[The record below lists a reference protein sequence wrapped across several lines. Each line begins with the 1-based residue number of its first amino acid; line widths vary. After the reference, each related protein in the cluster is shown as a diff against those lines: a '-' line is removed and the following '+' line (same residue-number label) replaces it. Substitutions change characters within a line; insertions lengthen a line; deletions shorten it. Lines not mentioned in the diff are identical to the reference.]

1 MNAVSQ
7 KRTRRDFVKAMGG
20 TLAGVSLLATG
31 RARGQALGSL
41 PSGYRFYRV
50 LTAGQGGNVGGFPNT
65 LGTMTGSVMMAS
77 PLSGAGRAYIYLHGT
92 HVNTQRPALFR
103 ININYD
109 QTPPAVSFVFPEA
122 VEGGSI
128 TGGVSV
134 DHIGVGDSNALGE
147 YVTPLLPQNSQNPNT
162 APAVYLLT
170 PGSSAGTWR
179 RLIRF
184 GDDAPGGSVYG
195 GDFGDIALDDSEN
208 MLLVAATTQA
218 PASQQQAFS
227 GSQALIS
234 TSISSAG
241 APGGSQSRVVVR
253 TGDALPYTSAA
264 IQSVGLIDLA
274 ANHTFAAQVTAR
286 LPRAGASSGTA
297 LIAGDTQA
305 SPSGLRLLAASP
317 TVLTTDAASLL
328 YVSSGNTYLGAR
340 VDPQENVAF
349 VTHLS
354 RFDASIGSNDV
365 EQLDYF
371 SGRNYRLGQ
380 TQPLAM
386 NEAVVSYNAPCIG
399 NTGLMY
405 LTHLLGDGTN
415 QLMVSD
421 GANSNVLLQSGDK
434 VPGGSPPGDLTITE
448 IFFGQHATQ
457 VDAFGR
463 LAFTAEFAINPNNLQ
478 DPNNFITALVIGIP
492 L

>member
-7 KRTRRDFVKAMGG
+7 KRTRRDFVKAIGG

-50 LTAGQGGNVGGFPNT
+50 LTARQGGSIGGLPNT
-65 LGTMTGSVMMAS
+65 LGAMTGSVMMAS
-77 PLSGAGRAYIYLHGT
+77 PLSGAGQAYIYLHGRT
-92 HVNTQRPALFR
+92 LANGSPALFR

-109 QTPPAVSFVFPEA
+109 QTPPAVTLVITEA
-122 VEGGSI
+122 IEGSLI
-128 TGGVSV
+128 TGGVYI
-134 DHIGVGDSNALGE
+134 DHIGVGASNALGE
-147 YVTPLLPQNSQNPNT
+147 YVTTLLPQNSQNPNT
-162 APAVYLLT
+162 APAIYLLT
-170 PGSSAGTWR
+170 PGSTIGTWR

-184 GDDAPGGSVYG
+184 GDEAPDGSLYG

-218 PASQQQAFS
+218 PASFQQAFS

-234 TSISSAG
+234 TSVS
-241 APGGSQSRVVVR
+241 GGSQARVVLR

-264 IQSVGLIDLA
+264 IQSVGLVDLA
-274 ANHTFAAQVTAR
+274 ANNAFAAQVTAHQ
-286 LPRAGASSGTA
+286 PHAGPYSGTA

-305 SPSGLRLLAASP
+305 PPSGLRLVAVSP
-317 TVLTTDAASLL
+317 TVLTASAASLV

-340 VDPQENVAF
+340 VDSQQDVGF

-354 RFDASIGSNDV
+354 PFDASIGSNDLQ
-365 EQLDYF
+365 ELDYF

-380 TQPLAM
+380 TQPLTT
-386 NEAVVSYNAPCIG
+386 NEEVISYNAPCLG
-399 NTGLMY
+399 NTGLIY
-405 LTHLLGDGTN
+405 VTQLLGDGTN
-415 QLMVSD
+415 QLIVSD
-421 GANSNVLLQSGDK
+421 GVNSNVLLQSGDK
-434 VPGGSPPGDLTITE
+434 VPGVSPAGDLTITE

-463 LAFTAEFAINPNNLQ
+463 MAFTAEFAKDPNNLA
-478 DPNNFITALVIGIP
+478 DPNNFITALVIGTP

>member
-7 KRTRRDFVKAMGG
+7 KRTRRDFVKAIGG

-50 LTAGQGGNVGGFPNT
+50 LTAGQGGSIGGLPNN
-65 LGTMTGSVMMAS
+65 LGAMTGSVMMAS
-77 PLSGAGRAYIYLHGT
+77 PLSGAGQAYIYLHGR
-92 HVNTQRPALFR
+92 HLNTGAPALFR

-109 QTPPAVSFVFPEA
+109 QTPPAVSRVWAEA
-122 VEGGSI
+122 YEGGLLAG
-128 TGGVSV
+128 TGNVYA
-134 DHIGVGDSNALGE
+134 DHIGVGASNALGE
-147 YVTPLLPQNSQNPNT
+147 YVTTILPQNSQNPNT

-170 PGSSAGTWR
+170 PGSTIGSWR

-184 GDDAPGGSVYG
+184 GDDAPDGSLYG

-218 PASQQQAFS
+218 PASFQQAFS

-234 TSISSAG
+234 TSVSG
-241 APGGSQSRVVVR
+241 ASQARVVLR

-264 IQSVGLIDLA
+264 IQSVGLVDLA
-274 ANHTFAAQVTAR
+274 ANNAFAAQVTGH
-286 LPRAGASSGTA
+286 LPHAGPYSGTA

-305 SPSGLRLLAASP
+305 RTSGLRLVAACP
-317 TVLTTDAASLL
+317 TVLTANSASLL
-328 YVSSGNTYLGAR
+328 HVSSGNTYLGAR
-340 VDPQENVAF
+340 VDPQQDVTF

-354 RFDASIGSNDV
+354 LFDASIGSNGL
-365 EQLDYF
+365 EELGYF
-371 SGRNYRLGQ
+371 SERSYRLGQ
-380 TQPLAM
+380 TQPLAT
-386 NEAVVSYNAPCIG
+386 NEEVLSYNAPCIG
-399 NTGLMY
+399 NTGLVY
-405 LTHLLGDGTN
+405 VTQLLGDGTN
-415 QLMVSD
+415 QLIVSD

-434 VPGGSPPGDLTITE
+434 IPGVSPGGDLTITE

-463 LAFTAEFAINPNNLQ
+463 LAFTAEFAIDPNNLR

>member
-7 KRTRRDFVKAMGG
+7 KRSRRDFVKAMGG

-50 LTAGQGGNVGGFPNT
+50 LTAGQRGNFGGLPNI
-65 LGTMTGSVMMAS
+65 LGNMTGSVMMAS
-77 PLSGAGRAYIYLHGT
+77 PLSGAGQAYIYLHGGN
-92 HVNTQRPALFR
+92 VNTQAPALFR

-109 QTPPAVSFVFPEA
+109 QTPPAVSFVFPEL
-122 VEGGSI
+122 VEGLTI
-128 TGGVSV
+128 HDNVYV
-134 DHIGVGDSNALGE
+134 DHIGVGACNALGE
-147 YVTPLLPQNSQNPNT
+147 YVTTILPQNSQNPDT

-170 PGSSAGTWR
+170 PGSPRR

-184 GDDAPGGSVYG
+184 GDDAPNGSLYG

-208 MLLVAATTQA
+208 ILLVAATTQP

-234 TSISSAG
+234 TSVSSAG

-264 IQSVGLIDLA
+264 IQSVGLVDMA
-274 ANHTFAAQVTAR
+274 ANNTFAAQVTAR
-286 LPRAGASSGTA
+286 LPRAGAHPGTA

-305 SPSGLRLLAASP
+305 STSGLRLVAASP
-317 TVLTTDAASLL
+317 AVLTASSASRLN
-328 YVSSGNTYLGAR
+328 VTSGNTYLGAR
-340 VDPQENVAF
+340 VGPQQNLGF

-354 RFDASIGSNDV
+354 PFEASIGSNDLQ
-365 EQLDYF
+365 ELSYF
-371 SGRNYRLGQ
+371 SGQNNLLGQ
-380 TQPLAM
+380 TQPLAT
-386 NEAVVSYNAPCIG
+386 NEEVLSYNAPCIAS
-399 NTGLMY
+399 TGLIY
-405 LTHLLGDGTN
+405 VTQLLGNGTN
-415 QLMVSD
+415 QLLVSD
-421 GANSNVLLQSGDK
+421 GVNSNVLLQSRDK
-434 VPGGSPPGDLTITE
+434 VPGVSPSGDLTITE

-463 LAFTAEFAINPNNLQ
+463 LAFTAEFAIDPNKLQ